1 MFCKECNRK
10 VLDRCSECGQFKPE
24 FKHLPKDL
32 CGGCGQ
38 LRTVEQRAQ
47 SSDDEIDDE
56 EEDFIEMKDGTW
68 RRKCSCCNR
77 PRNMC
82 IKCKRPYVSDS
93 EEESD
98 DEEEES
104 ELSDNEEDKEEE
116 EEDDEMEDDED
127 DELQR
132 GSGST
137 QSEATTSK
145 RLKME

>member
-1 MFCKECNRK
+1 MLSLFCKECNRK

-38 LRTVEQRAQ
+38 LITVEQRAQ

-93 EEESD
+93 EDESD
-98 DEEEES
+98 DEDEES
-104 ELSDNEEDKEEE
+104 DLASDNDEDKDEE
-116 EEDDEMEDDED
+116 EEDEED

-145 RLKME
+145 RLMME